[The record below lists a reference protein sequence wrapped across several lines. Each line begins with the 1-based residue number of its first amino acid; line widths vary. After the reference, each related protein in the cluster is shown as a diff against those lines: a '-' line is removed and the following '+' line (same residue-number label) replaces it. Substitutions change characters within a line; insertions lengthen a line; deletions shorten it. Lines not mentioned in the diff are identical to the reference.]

1 VTIPIRNV
9 YYLLCYAWRHAEQE
23 TLVDAGELDEFD
35 GVENLFG
42 KVLARGTAR
51 LLRQGIDR
59 GYRERTEAIAGVR
72 GKIDLSGTAKQA
84 LRVRGQTL
92 CTFEEMTP
100 DVLHNRILRASLRT
114 LLDLQAL
121 DPGVR
126 REVALVYRKLDGIGA
141 PRLTRQHFR
150 RVQLNSNMR
159 LYRFLI
165 GLCLLLYDS
174 VQVDES
180 EGAKRFVDF
189 RRDDRKMWRLFEEF
203 VGGFYAIEQRRFR
216 IVSPRRIAWHEPGGP
231 DQHRIPTMNADLILV
246 SPERRIILDTKFYG
260 SPFGGRVGGKLHSNN
275 LYQLLTYLRNREDGA
290 PAGPAHE
297 GILLYPTIHETVR
310 VDVHLNGFWVRA
322 RSVDLAREWQ
332 AVQEELLAVIGVGG
346 AAGFSVARG

>member
-23 TLVDAGELDEFD
+23 DLVDADELDEFD
-35 GVENLFG
+35 AVHNLFG

-59 GYRERTEAIAGVR
+59 GYRERTEAIPGVR
-72 GKIDLSGTAKQA
+72 GKIDVSGTAKQA
-84 LRVRGQTL
+84 LRVRGQVL

-114 LLDLQAL
+114 LLHLKEL
-121 DPGVR
+121 DPAIR
-126 REVALVYRKLDGIGA
+126 REVGLVYRKLDGIGTT
-141 PRLTRQHFR
+141 RLTRQHFR

-180 EGAKRFVDF
+180 DGAMRFLDF
-189 RRDDRKMWRLFEEF
+189 RRDDARMWQLFEDF
-203 VGGFYAIEQRRFR
+203 VSGFYAIEQRQFR
-216 IVSPRRIAWHEPGGP
+216 IAPSRRIAWHEPGGP
-231 DQHRIPTMNADLILV
+231 DQDRIPTMTADLILV
-246 SPERRIILDTKFYG
+246 SPERRIILDTKFYR
-260 SPFGGRVGGKLHSNN
+260 SSFGGRVGGKLHSQN
-275 LYQLLTYLRNREDGA
+275 LYQLLTYLQNRESG
-290 PAGPAHE
+290 AGPGAAHE
-297 GILLYPTIHETVR
+297 GVLLYPTIHEDIR
-310 VDVHLNGFWVRA
+310 VDVQLNGFWVRA
-322 RSVDLAREWQ
+322 RSVDLANPWQ
-332 AVQEELLAVIGVGG
+332 EVREELLEVIGLGTAVTAG
-346 AAGFSVARG
+346 ASH

>member
-9 YYLLCYAWRHAEQE
+9 YYLLCYAWRHAERE
-23 TLVDAGELDEFD
+23 DLVDADELDEFD
-35 GVENLFG
+35 EVQNLFG

-59 GYRERTEAIAGVR
+59 GYRERTEAIPGVR

-100 DVLHNRILRASLRT
+100 DVLHNQILRASLRT
-114 LLDLQAL
+114 LLDLQKL
-121 DPGVR
+121 DPTVR
-126 REVALVYRKLDGIGA
+126 GEVALVYRKLDGIG
-141 PRLTRQHFR
+141 PLRLTRQHFR
-150 RVQLNSNMR
+150 GVQLNSNMR

-180 EGAKRFVDF
+180 EGAMRFFDF
-189 RRDDRKMWRLFEEF
+189 RRDDAKMWQLFEDF
-203 VGGFYAIEQRRFR
+203 VGGFYAIEQRQFK
-216 IVSPRRIAWHEPGGP
+216 IVSPKRIAWHEPGGP
-231 DQHRIPTMNADLILV
+231 DQHRIPTMTADLILR
-246 SPERRIILDTKFYG
+246 SPERRIVLDTKFYG
-260 SPFGGRVGGKLHSNN
+260 SPFGGRFGGKLHSNN

-290 PAGPAHE
+290 PGEPVHE
-297 GILLYPTIHETVR
+297 GILLYPTIRETVR
-310 VDVHLNGFWVRA
+310 VDVQLNGFWVRA
-322 RSVDLAREWQ
+322 RSVDLAGQWQ
-332 AVQEELLAVIGVGG
+332 EVREELLSVIGIGSSTSRSIPPG
-346 AAGFSVARG
+346 